1 MYDILKER
9 IKTHEGFRDFCYL
22 ESLGKKTVG
31 WGHLCRDD
39 EEWDIKKTYE
49 IDFLEEVFEKD
60 FKNAL
65 GGAESLIGNVKIHPQ
80 AKEIIIEMV
89 FQLGKTGVS
98 KFKKMLKALKKKDYK
113 EAANQMLDSKWHT
126 QTPERAEGLA
136 SLMRTLHG

>member
-1 MYDILKER
+1 
-9 IKTHEGFRDFCYL
+9 
-22 ESLGKKTVG
+22 
-31 WGHLCRDD
+31 
-39 EEWDIKKTYE
+39 
-49 IDFLEEVFEKD
+49 
-60 FKNAL
+60 
-65 GGAESLIGNVKIHPQ
+65 
-80 AKEIIIEMV
+80 MV

>member
-9 IKTHEGFRDFCYL
+9 IKTQEGFRDYVYL
-22 ESLGKKTVG
+22 DSLGKKTCG

-65 GGAESLIGNVKIHPQ
+65 AGAESVIGNVKIHPQ

-126 QTPERAEGLA
+126 QTPERARALA